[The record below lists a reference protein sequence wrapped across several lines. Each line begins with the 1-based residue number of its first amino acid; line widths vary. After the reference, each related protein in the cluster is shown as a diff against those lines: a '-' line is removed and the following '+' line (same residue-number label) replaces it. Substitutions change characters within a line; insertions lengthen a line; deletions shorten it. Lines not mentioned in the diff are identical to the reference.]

1 MLASIATY
9 LITNWS
15 IGISHI
21 YFVGVFAIPY
31 ELLYLGNSNK
41 SKITILVTP
50 HLTTR

>member
-9 LITNWS
+9 LITNGS

-21 YFVGVFAIPY
+21 YLVRVFTVSY
-31 ELLYLGNSNK
+31 ELLYLGDSDK
-41 SKITILVTP
+41 SEITILITP